1 MDDYLSVATDAARK
15 AGEIQAKAFRGTLEV
30 DHKAP
35 TDLVTDV
42 DRECETVINE
52 RLETAFPDHAVLG
65 EEGGASANMEDATHR
80 WIIDPLDGTTN
91 FVHGIPH
98 FCVSIGLEIEGRLE
112 YGVIYDTPNGD
123 LYTGSPDG
131 ATRNGDRITVS
142 DTATLSDTLLGVDLG
157 RTPVEDLIGQLGD
170 LNTETRGF
178 RRFGSAVT
186 HFRMLAEGRLDG
198 IVGIGYSPWD
208 MAAGTVLVEAAGG
221 RVTDPDGGEPG
232 RELVASNGSLHEELL
247 ATVG

>member
-1 MDDYLSVATDAARK
+1 MDDYLSVATAAART
-15 AGEIQAKAFRGTLEV
+15 AGEIQSKAFRGALEV

-42 DRECETVINE
+42 DRECEAAICE
-52 RLETAFPDHAVLG
+52 RLESAFPEHAVLA
-65 EEGGASANMEDATHR
+65 EESGASEDMADATHR

-98 FCVSIGLEIEGRLE
+98 FCVSIALEIQGELE

-131 ATRNGDRITVS
+131 ATRNGERIRAS
-142 DTATLSDTLLGVDLG
+142 ETANLADALVGVDLG
-157 RTPVEDLIGQLGD
+157 RSPVEDLIGLLGE

-208 MAAGTVLVEAAGG
+208 MAAGAVLVRAVGG
-221 RVTDPDGGEPG
+221 RVTGLDGGEPG
-232 RELVASNGSLHEELL
+232 RELVASNGSLHAELL
-247 ATVG
+247 AAVE